1 MPKKAAALKYDPER
15 DKAPRVVAKGQ
26 GWLAERILALAR
38 EHRVPIKQDAQLVEA
53 LSRLE
58 LEAEIPPELYEA
70 VAVVLAWA
78 WRLNERREGS

>member
-1 MPKKAAALKYDPER
+1 MPKKAAALKYDPKR
-15 DKAPRVVAKGQ
+15 DKAPRVVAKGE

-38 EHRVPIKQDAQLVEA
+38 EHKVPIKEDAQLVEA

-78 WRLNERREGS
+78 WRLNEE